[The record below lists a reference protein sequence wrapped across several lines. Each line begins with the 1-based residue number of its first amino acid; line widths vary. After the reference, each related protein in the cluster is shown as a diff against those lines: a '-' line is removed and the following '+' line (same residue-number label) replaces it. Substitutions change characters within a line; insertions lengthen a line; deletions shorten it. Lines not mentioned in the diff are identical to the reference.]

1 MRLASH
7 GSFISFCI
15 DTLTK
20 TKVQSFRIISA
31 IAKISTEIRMKWQL
45 LDTQAIAMH
54 SNDRMSKSSMVFCN
68 TCSIFCV
75 AKRFESGWQVLMSV
89 VYIVHPI
96 YSLTVTMKHPQVQ
109 INNEHCRKNQVKQT
123 VYDNHLIVWW
133 RLLLL
138 STKIYLFIYFVNS
151 FLFRSL
157 ARSLLPVQHWMD
169 ECVLCVC
176 PLVYAPLL
184 DIVCPLKYSC
194 WKHKRWWAYN
204 FHIRLCCRRFL
215 LLCTVLPD
223 AKTFH
228 IM

>member
-1 MRLASH
+1 
-7 GSFISFCI
+7 
-15 DTLTK
+15 
-20 TKVQSFRIISA
+20 
-31 IAKISTEIRMKWQL
+31 
-45 LDTQAIAMH
+45 MH

-157 ARSLLPVQHWMD
+157 ARSFASFRSTLTGW
-169 ECVLCVC
+169 VC
-176 PLVYAPLL
+176 FMRVSFAICYNARCCMPFE
-184 DIVCPLKYSC
+184 IFMLK
-194 WKHKRWWAYN
+194 
-204 FHIRLCCRRFL
+204 
-215 LLCTVLPD
+215 T
-223 AKTFH
+223 
-228 IM
+228 